1 MRIAL
6 SIATVVFLLFAV
18 GSSAAPVLSSKSEYL
33 SEPIDDYIDVFF
45 DQSANLSIEELF
57 EPRYQREF
65 APLTLDRAEFGFT
78 DAAVWLRM
86 SLRNETP
93 VSDRFSLQFRP
104 ISVSSLDVYEVPSE
118 SGQLTQKLYSLD
130 DKRPHSLYTIT
141 PGLIISLG
149 YFQPGELKTIYIRI
163 ASDYPLNLNAVVH
176 SAASQGV
183 GMAAGNSYNTF
194 LLGGIWASALLMAA
208 CVLYSHEIIF
218 FFGLGHALA
227 VIGYLRSAWGY
238 PAFLILGEAHYHGHG
253 VYVFGMF
260 VSLFLLLLTW
270 RIIFGCRA
278 QNKLRRLLEFAMFVN
293 VCGTIS
299 LFFLNP
305 QSSFYVFYSI
315 HTFSAI
321 VCLLAA
327 LPAYTEEHRNYLLLF
342 VIGHAITLLIIVVNT
357 LTALVDLSTIVLGD
371 QVMGSVT
378 AIIVLMQLVAMALFY
393 NFYREV
399 RLAAEYRAAF
409 NADLVSNQTSLLS
422 KLTHEIRTPMAGVLG
437 MTELLRSTQLTETQ
451 ADFAD
456 NIDRS
461 SQELLHIIDDVT
473 AFAHI
478 QNNSLPVQKQ
488 PFGLLEMLD
497 ELMLAFA
504 PEAERKNIELV
515 MYVEPGQANYIIGD
529 LVRVRHIVGNLL
541 SHCIAC
547 LRDGEV
553 LVRASVESGKLKL
566 VVQDNGPGMSSE
578 ELAEFFVEGE
588 ELSNL
593 VPRNGGIGLPL
604 SKKIAEALGGVLTVN
619 SVLKEGTRFEFALP
633 VEVSDNPPSVPM
645 NAERLK
651 ELRVLVVDDSG
662 TYCSVLEQQV
672 RHWGTHIDSCMSGSE
687 ALALLRA
694 KENIE
699 QAYHVLLVDY
709 AMPGMSGLQL
719 AERIQTD
726 EHIREQNLI
735 IIMLTG
741 VNTAPDLATAYR
753 SGIRRILHKPLGS
766 KALQQVLLEELQLS
780 DQGGTVPARKE
791 PDKAVLHNI
800 KVLLA
805 EDNDIS
811 ARVIERM
818 LHRIGVSTQLAL
830 NGEEALLAVQRNR
843 FDLVLMDCEMPVMDG
858 FEATTLIRR
867 WEEESG
873 RSRTT
878 VVALTAHLLEQLQDR
893 IHAAGMDDQV
903 SKPLRIHE
911 LQSLLKRWV
920 LEFREAQ
927 S

>member
-1 MRIAL
+1 MRVLLLLATAAL
-6 SIATVVFLLFAV
+6 LLFAV
-18 GSSAAPVLSSKSEYL
+18 GSTAAPVLKSKSEYL
-33 SEPIDDYIDVFF
+33 SEPIDEYIDVFF
-45 DQSANLSIEELF
+45 DRSASLRFEELF
-57 EPRYQREF
+57 EPEYQREF

-93 VSDRFSLQFRP
+93 VSDRFSLHFRP
-104 ISVSSLDVYEVPSE
+104 VSVSSLDVYEASAEPGQVPN
-118 SGQLTQKLYSLD
+118 KLYSLD
-130 DKRPHSLYTIT
+130 DRRPHNLYTVT
-141 PGLIISLG
+141 PGFVMSLG

-163 ASDYPLNLNAVVH
+163 ESDYPLNLNAVVY

-183 GMAAGNSYNTF
+183 SMAAGNSFNTF

-208 CVLYSHEIIF
+208 CVIYSHEIIF
-218 FFGLGHALA
+218 FYGFGHALA
-227 VIGYLRSAWGY
+227 IIGYLRSAWGY
-238 PAFLILGEAHYHGHG
+238 PAFLIFGEAHYHGQG
-253 VYVFGMF
+253 AYVFGMF

-270 RIIFGCRA
+270 RIVYGCRA
-278 QNKLRRLLEFAMFVN
+278 QKKMRRFLEFAMCVN
-293 VCGTIS
+293 IIGIIAL
-299 LFFLNP
+299 LFLEP
-305 QSSFYVFYSI
+305 KSSFYTFYATSV
-315 HTFSAI
+315 FSAI
-321 VCLLAA
+321 SCLLTA
-327 LPAYTEEHRNYLLLF
+327 LPAYTEEHRNYLLLL
-342 VIGHAITLLIIVVNT
+342 VIAHAITLLILVVNT

-371 QVMGSVT
+371 QVIGSVT
-378 AIIVLMQLVAMALFY
+378 VTTMLMQLVALTLFY
-393 NFYREV
+393 NFHREV
-399 RLAAEYRAAF
+399 RLASEYRAAF
-409 NADLVSNQTSLLS
+409 NTDLVSNQTSLLS

-478 QNNSLPVQKQ
+478 QNDSLPVQKQ
-488 PFGLLEMLD
+488 SFGLLEMLD

-515 MYVEPGQANYIIGD
+515 MYVEPGQANYIVGD

-541 SHCIAC
+541 SHSIAC

-553 LVRASVESGKLKL
+553 LVRASVESGILNL
-566 VVQDNGPGMSSE
+566 LVQDNGPGISSE
-578 ELAEFFVEGE
+578 ELAEFFIEGD
-588 ELSNL
+588 ELGNL

-604 SKKIAEALGGVLTVN
+604 SKKIAEALGGALSVS
-619 SVLKEGTRFEFALP
+619 SVLKEGTRFEFILP
-633 VEVSDNPPSVPM
+633 VEVSDNPPSAPM

-662 TYCSVLEQQV
+662 TYCSVIEQQV
-672 RHWGTHIDSCMSGSE
+672 RHWGTYIDSCMSGSE

-694 KENIE
+694 KENID

-741 VNTAPDLATAYR
+741 VNTAPDLATAYK
-753 SGIRRILHKPLGS
+753 SGIRRILHKPLSS

-780 DQGGTVPARKE
+780 DQGGVATAPKE
-791 PDKAVLHNI
+791 PDTMKLHSI

-830 NGEEALLAVQRNR
+830 NGEEALLAVQRNQ

-873 RSRTT
+873 RSRTI

-911 LQSLLKRWV
+911 LQSLLNRWV
-920 LEFREAQ
+920 LDFREAQ

>member
-1 MRIAL
+1 MRLVL
-6 SIATVVFLLFAV
+6 SLATAVLLLFAV
-18 GSSAAPVLSSKSEYL
+18 GSSAAPVLNSKSEYL
-33 SEPIDDYIDVFF
+33 SEPIDEYIDVFF
-45 DQSANLSIEELF
+45 DRSAKMGFEDLF
-57 EPRYQREF
+57 KPENQREF

-78 DAAVWLRM
+78 HAAVWLRM

-93 VSDRFSLQFRP
+93 VSDRFSMQFRP
-104 ISVSSLDVYEVPSE
+104 ISVSSLDVYEAPAE
-118 SGQLTQKLYSLD
+118 PGRAPKKLYSLD
-130 DKRPHSLYTIT
+130 DRRPYSLYTTT
-141 PGLIISLG
+141 PGLVMSLG
-149 YFQPGELKTIYIRI
+149 YFQPGELKTIYVRI
-163 ASDYPLNLNAVVH
+163 ESDYPLNLNAVVY

-183 GMAAGNSYNTF
+183 QMAAGNSYNTF
-194 LLGGIWASALLMAA
+194 LLGGIWACVLLMAA
-208 CVLYSHEIIF
+208 CVVYSHEIIF
-218 FFGLGHALA
+218 FYVFGHALA
-227 VIGYLRSAWGY
+227 LIGYLRSAWGY
-238 PAFLILGEAHYHGHG
+238 PAFLVFDEAHYHGHG

-270 RIIFGCRA
+270 RIIFLCRA
-278 QNKLRRLLEFAMFVN
+278 QNKLRRFLEIAMFFN
-293 VCGTIS
+293 ICGTIS
-299 LFFLNP
+299 VFFLGP
-305 QSSFYVFYSI
+305 QSSFYVFYGTS
-315 HTFSAI
+315 TFSAAI
-321 VCLLAA
+321 CLLTA
-327 LPAYTEEHRNYLLLF
+327 LHAYTEEHRDFLLLF
-342 VIGHAITLLIIVVNT
+342 VIGHAVTLLIIFVNT
-357 LTALVDLSTIVLGD
+357 LTALVDLSTIVLGNR
-371 QVMGSVT
+371 VMGSATVL
-378 AIIVLMQLVAMALFY
+378 ILLMQVVAAALFY
-393 NFYREV
+393 NFHREL

-409 NADLVSNQTSLLS
+409 NTELVSNQTSLLS

-497 ELMLAFA
+497 EIMLAFA

-515 MYVEPGQANYIIGD
+515 MYAEPGQANYIIGD

-553 LVRASVESGKLKL
+553 LVRASIESENLFL
-566 VVQDNGPGMSSE
+566 VVQDNGPGISGE
-578 ELAEFFVEGE
+578 ELAEFFIEGE
-588 ELSNL
+588 ELGNL

-604 SKKIAEALGGVLTVN
+604 SKKIAEALGGALTV
-619 SVLKEGTRFEFALP
+619 SSELKEGTRFEFTLP
-633 VEVSDNPPSVPM
+633 IEVSDNPPSAPM

-662 TYCSVLEQQV
+662 TYCSVVEQQV

-709 AMPGMSGLQL
+709 SMPGMSGLQL

-741 VNTAPDLATAYR
+741 VNTAPDLASAYK

-780 DQGGTVPARKE
+780 DQGNVVTSPKE
-791 PDKAVLHNI
+791 PDTATLHNI

-830 NGEEALLAVQRNR
+830 NGEEALLAVQRNQ

-873 RSRTT
+873 RPRTT

-911 LQSLLKRWV
+911 LQSLLNRWV
-920 LEFREAQ
+920 LEFREVQ

>member
-1 MRIAL
+1 MRKAP
-6 SIATVVFLLFAV
+6 SIATLFLLLFAV
-18 GSSAAPVLSSKSEYL
+18 GSSAAPVLNSKSEYL
-33 SEPIDDYIDVFF
+33 SEPIDNYIDVFF
-45 DQSANLSIEELF
+45 DDSASLTFEKLF
-57 EPRYQREF
+57 EPEHQREF

-104 ISVSSLDVYEVPSE
+104 INISSLDVFEAPSKT
-118 SGQLTQKLYSLD
+118 GQAPHKLYSMD
-130 DKRPHSLYTIT
+130 DRRPHSLYSVT
-141 PGLIISLG
+141 PGLVVSLG

-163 ASDYPLNLNAVVH
+163 TSEYPINLNAVVF
-176 SAASQGV
+176 SSASQGV
-183 GMAAGNSYNTF
+183 GLAAGNSYNTF
-194 LLGGIWASALLMAA
+194 LLGGLWAAALLLAA
-208 CVLYSHEIIF
+208 CVIYSHEIIF
-218 FFGLGHALA
+218 AYGVGYALA

-238 PAFLILGEAHYHGHG
+238 PAFLVFGEAHYHGKG
-253 VYVFGMF
+253 IYAFGLFM
-260 VSLFLLLLTW
+260 SLFMLLMTR
-270 RIIFGCRA
+270 RIILGARVY
-278 QNKLRRLLEFAMFVN
+278 RGISRLLEFTMFIN
-293 VCGTIS
+293 VCGVVS
-299 LFFLNP
+299 LLFLDP
-305 QSSFYVFYSI
+305 QGSFYVFYSI
-315 HTFSAI
+315 HVFSA
-321 VCLLAA
+321 VMCLIAA
-327 LPAYTEEHRNYLLLF
+327 LPAYTEEHKNYLLLF
-342 VIGHAITLLIIVVNT
+342 VIGHAVTLLIIVVNT
-357 LTALVDLSTIVLGD
+357 LTALVDLSTIVLGN
-371 QVMGSVT
+371 QVIGSVT
-378 AIIVLMQLVAMALFY
+378 VLMMLVHLVAMALFY

-399 RLAAEYRAAF
+399 RLATEYRIAF

-478 QNNSLPVQKQ
+478 QNDSLPVQKQ

-497 ELMLAFA
+497 ELMLAFG

-553 LVRASVESGKLKL
+553 LVRASVESENLKL
-566 VVQDNGPGMSSE
+566 VVQDNGPGISGE
-578 ELAEFFVEGE
+578 ELAEFFIEGE
-588 ELSNL
+588 ELGNL

-604 SKKIAEALGGVLTVN
+604 SKKIAEALGGILTVS
-619 SVLKEGTRFEFALP
+619 SVLKEGTRFEFTLP
-633 VEVSDNPPSVPM
+633 VEVSDNPPSAPM

-651 ELRVLVVDDSG
+651 DLRVLVVDDSG
-662 TYCSVLEQQV
+662 TYCSVIEQQV
-672 RHWGTHIDSCMSGSE
+672 RHWGTYIDSCMSGSE

-741 VNTAPDLATAYR
+741 VNTAPDLATAYK

-780 DQGGTVPARKE
+780 SDQSGSVAAPAE
-791 PDKAVLHNI
+791 PDAATLHSI

-818 LHRIGVSTQLAL
+818 LHRIGVSTQLAV

-858 FEATTLIRR
+858 FEATALIRR

-911 LQSLLKRWV
+911 LQSLLGRWV
-920 LEFREAQ
+920 LEFREA
-927 S
+927 

>member
-1 MRIAL
+1 MRLAL
-6 SIATVVFLLFAV
+6 SLAAAVLLLFAI
-18 GSSAAPVLSSKSEYL
+18 GSSAAPVLKSKSEYL
-33 SEPIDDYIDVFF
+33 SEPIDEYIDVFF
-45 DQSANLSIEELF
+45 DRSGKMRFEDLF
-57 EPRYQREF
+57 EPEYQREF

-104 ISVSSLDVYEVPSE
+104 ISVSSLDVYEAPAVP
-118 SGQLTQKLYSLD
+118 GQVPQKLYSLGD
-130 DKRPHSLYTIT
+130 RRPHSLYTVT
-141 PGLIISLG
+141 PGLVISLG

-163 ASDYPLNLNAVVH
+163 ESDYPLNLNAVVY

-183 GMAAGNSYNTF
+183 HMAAGNSYNTF
-194 LLGGIWASALLMAA
+194 LLGGLWASALLMAA
-208 CVLYSHEIIF
+208 CVIYSREIIF
-218 FFGLGHALA
+218 FYAFGHALLL
-227 VIGYLRSAWGY
+227 IGYLRSAWGY
-238 PAFLILGEAHYHGHG
+238 PAFLVLGEAYYHGQD

-270 RIIFGCRA
+270 RIIFACRA
-278 QNKLRRLLEFAMFVN
+278 QNKMRRFLEFAMLVN
-293 VCGTIS
+293 ICGTIS
-299 LFFLNP
+299 LFFLDP
-305 QSSFYVFYSI
+305 KSSFYVFYSTS
-315 HTFSAI
+315 TFSAA
-321 VCLLAA
+321 VCLLVA
-327 LPAYTEEHRNYLLLF
+327 LQAYTEEYRDYLLLF
-342 VIGHAITLLIIVVNT
+342 VIGHAITLLIIIVRT
-357 LTALVDLSTIVLGD
+357 LTALVDLSTMVLGD
-371 QVMGSVT
+371 QLMGSVT
-378 AIIVLMQLVAMALFY
+378 AFILLMQVVAVALFY
-393 NFYREV
+393 NFHREV
-399 RLAAEYRAAF
+399 RLATEYRVAF

-553 LVRASVESGKLKL
+553 LVRASVEACNLKL
-566 VVQDNGPGMSSE
+566 VVQDNGPGMSGE
-578 ELAEFFVEGE
+578 ELADFFIEGE

-604 SKKIAEALGGVLTVN
+604 SKKIAEALGGVLTVS
-619 SVLKEGTRFEFALP
+619 SVLKEGTRFEFTLP

-651 ELRVLVVDDSG
+651 ALRVLVVDDSG
-662 TYCSVLEQQV
+662 TYCSVIEQQV

-694 KENIE
+694 KENID
-699 QAYHVLLVDY
+699 QPYHVLLVDY

-741 VNTAPDLATAYR
+741 VNTAPDLATVYR

-780 DQGGTVPARKE
+780 EQGGAAAVPKE
-791 PDKAVLHNI
+791 PDTAALHNI

-843 FDLVLMDCEMPVMDG
+843 FDLVLMDCEMPIMDG

-893 IHAAGMDDQV
+893 INAAGMDDQV

-911 LQSLLKRWV
+911 LQSLLNRWV

>member
-1 MRIAL
+1 ML
-6 SIATVVFLLFAV
+6 AT
-18 GSSAAPVLSSKSEYL
+18 
-33 SEPIDDYIDVFF
+33 
-45 DQSANLSIEELF
+45 
-57 EPRYQREF
+57 
-65 APLTLDRAEFGFT
+65 
-78 DAAVWLRM
+78 
-86 SLRNETP
+86 
-93 VSDRFSLQFRP
+93 
-104 ISVSSLDVYEVPSE
+104 
-118 SGQLTQKLYSLD
+118 
-130 DKRPHSLYTIT
+130 
-141 PGLIISLG
+141 
-149 YFQPGELKTIYIRI
+149 
-163 ASDYPLNLNAVVH
+163 
-176 SAASQGV
+176 
-183 GMAAGNSYNTF
+183 
-194 LLGGIWASALLMAA
+194 
-208 CVLYSHEIIF
+208 
-218 FFGLGHALA
+218 
-227 VIGYLRSAWGY
+227 
-238 PAFLILGEAHYHGHG
+238 
-253 VYVFGMF
+253 
-260 VSLFLLLLTW
+260 
-270 RIIFGCRA
+270 
-278 QNKLRRLLEFAMFVN
+278 
-293 VCGTIS
+293 
-299 LFFLNP
+299 
-305 QSSFYVFYSI
+305 
-315 HTFSAI
+315 
-321 VCLLAA
+321 

-342 VIGHAITLLIIVVNT
+342 VIAQAITLLIIAVNT

-371 QVMGSVT
+371 QVIGTVT
-378 AIIVLMQLVAMALFY
+378 VFIVLVQLVAMALFFNY
-393 NFYREV
+393 FREV
-399 RLAAEYRAAF
+399 RLATEYRAGF
-409 NADLVSNQTSLLS
+409 NADLVTNQTSLLS
-422 KLTHEIRTPMAGVLG
+422 KLTHEIRTPMASVLG

-488 PFGLLEMLD
+488 AFGLLEMLD

-515 MYVEPGQANYIIGD
+515 MFVEPGQPNYIVGD
-529 LVRVRHIVGNLL
+529 LVRIRHIVGNLL
-541 SHCIAC
+541 SHSIAC

-553 LVRASVESGKLKL
+553 LVKAVVEPSELKL
-566 VVQDNGPGMSSE
+566 VVQDNGPGISSD
-578 ELAEFFVEGE
+578 ELAEFFIEGE
-588 ELSNL
+588 DLGNL

-604 SKKIAEALGGVLTVN
+604 SKKIAEALGGRLTVS
-619 SVLKEGTRFEFALP
+619 SVLKEGTRFEFTLP
-633 VEVSDNPPSVPM
+633 IEVSENPPSAPM

-662 TYCSVLEQQV
+662 TYCSVVEQQV

-709 AMPGMSGLQL
+709 AMPGMNGLQL

-726 EHIREQNLI
+726 EHICQENLI

-741 VNTAPDLATAYR
+741 VNSAPDLPTAYK
-753 SGIRRILHKPLGS
+753 SGIRRILHKPLGA

-780 DQGGTVPARKE
+780 DQGIAAPAEAKKI
-791 PDKAVLHNI
+791 DVAALHNI

-818 LHRIGVSTQLAL
+818 LHRIGVSTQLAV

-843 FDLVLMDCEMPVMDG
+843 FDIVLMDCEMPVMDG
-858 FEATTLIRR
+858 FEATALIRR

-873 RSRTT
+873 RPRTT

-911 LQSLLKRWV
+911 LQSLLSRWV